1 MAQRQNKRKSG
12 HTIPGPVADST
23 LAQVVLKQP
32 EHEERSIREYVE
44 WQAQDETVTHVEK
57 LAIEHMFD
65 RKLDAWDVRTDK
77 ERYWVITNPTNLYS
91 QKNFPSLDYTLSF
104 HVGVT
109 HRIMSRDAR
118 KAPDDKSSR
127 LESAWRQWEQ
137 AADDLYRADEA
148 EEFQAV
154 GMRCRECLVAFAKA
168 VASPRMVP
176 VSQTAPKAADFVH
189 WAELI
194 ADAIAPGQTADE
206 VRGYLKSVS
215 KSTWQLV
222 NWLTHASNAVRF
234 DSTLAVDAVQH
245 LLEVFSIALI
255 RHERGIPD
263 RCPNCLSY
271 RLTSDYRVETDAYVT
286 LCETCGWNEPQKPSE

>member
-1 MAQRQNKRKSG
+1 MAQRSNKRKSE

-23 LAQVVLKQP
+23 LAKVVLNQA
-32 EHEERSIREYVE
+32 EHEVRRIREYVE
-44 WQAQDETVTHVEK
+44 LEAEGETVTHAEK
-57 LAIEHMFD
+57 LATENLFD
-65 RKLDAWDVRTDK
+65 KKLEAWDVRTDK

-91 QKNFPSLDYTLSF
+91 QKDFPSLDYTLSF

-109 HRIMSRDAR
+109 HRIMSRAAR
-118 KAPDDKSSR
+118 KAPDDKFSR
-127 LESAWRQWEQ
+127 LESVWRQWEQ
-137 AADDLYRADEA
+137 AADELYRADEA

-168 VASPRMVP
+168 VASPHMVP
-176 VSQTAPKAADFVH
+176 VGQTAPKAADFVH
-189 WAELI
+189 WTELI
-194 ADAIAPGQTADE
+194 ANAIAPGQSADE

-234 DSTLAVDAVQH
+234 DGTLAVDAVQH
-245 LLEVFSIALI
+245 LLEIFSIALI

-271 RLTSDYRVETDAYVT
+271 RLTSDY
-286 LCETCGWNEPQKPSE
+286 